1 MNRTTGNY
9 CRSQKSNF
17 SWNAITCG
25 RRWLAWFMQNQNR
38 CISALFTCLC
48 VLMTLA
54 TQTSA
59 PTTTTTTDVTTMSS
73 TYSSR
78 SASTS
83 LTPRSAPRSGCLF
96 YKKNVRSVY
105 KDGRQ
110 NWPLRCQNFLKRMTE
125 NYCHLQQIDF
135 WSTATCRYK
144 CRWNTWLMP
153 CGSLWNI
160 GTVYIS
166 HFSSVLCCHL
176 PSSLSCI
183 WNLTSRAGLT
193 YMPIMP
199 WHGAPRAKGA
209 PRGGRHYFSHQYQ
222 FGDYV
227 CYVAFQKSQL
237 LRFQI

>member
-1 MNRTTGNY
+1 MLQRCLVRTARDLLSGHQRHDQHHDQVVFLYETVKAVYNSTRKPISELRSVICHVGSQRVPCIHPKQVNVPRLNPSQYLIYLPLKDGRQSWPWRCQNFMNRTTGNY

-96 YKKNVRSVY
+96 YKK
-105 KDGRQ
+105 
-110 NWPLRCQNFLKRMTE
+110 
-125 NYCHLQQIDF
+125 
-135 WSTATCRYK
+135 K
-144 CRWNTWLMP
+144 C
-153 CGSLWNI
+153 
-160 GTVYIS
+160 
-166 HFSSVLCCHL
+166 
-176 PSSLSCI
+176 
-183 WNLTSRAGLT
+183 
-193 YMPIMP
+193 
-199 WHGAPRAKGA
+199 
-209 PRGGRHYFSHQYQ
+209 
-222 FGDYV
+222 
-227 CYVAFQKSQL
+227 
-237 LRFQI
+237 